1 MAAAQKPGAKQ
12 AAAGARIE
20 IVIGSA
26 AGAIM
31 RLADIE
37 LMLDAP
43 DEQVGRLLKS
53 EVRRLLE
60 VVVGDRIAAPSHDTK
75 VLVGTAHFLRV

>member
-1 MAAAQKPGAKQ
+1 
-12 AAAGARIE
+12 
-20 IVIGSA
+20 
-26 AGAIM
+26 M